1 MPSVIHGVSWL
12 FIQTSRHTGPVFGLG
27 PFDTVCVCV
36 CVYVCVSVCVSVE
49 FWLDNIRHEFYL

>member
-36 CVYVCVSVCVSVE
+36 CVWVSSSGWITYGMNSIYKYSCVQ
-49 FWLDNIRHEFYL
+49 